1 MFNMLNRYELNAVK
15 YSTLTQTQAL
25 KLLHL
30 SKEELKQLKLKPIVE
45 LTLVEAIACRR
56 KTEFIKQQN
65 EETQWDI
72 SPQDETIMQE
82 FLSESQNKFN
92 E

>member
-1 MFNMLNRYELNAVK
+1 MHYTINRYDLNAVK
-15 YSTLTQTQAL
+15 HSTLTQTQAL

-56 KTEFIKQQN
+56 KTEYLRQYN
-65 EETQWDI
+65 EDTQWDNR
-72 SPQDETIMQE
+72 PKDETIMQE
-82 FLSESQNKFN
+82 ILSECQNKFN